1 MAMPAEQELPTPC
14 VLLLPF
20 PGLCL
25 LGVHPSVCIHPS
37 QLGVGDARALRPSVL
52 QIPME
57 VLPAL
62 FAYSS
67 FLPF

>member
-1 MAMPAEQELPTPC
+1 MALPAEQELPTPC

-37 QLGVGDARALRPSVL
+37 QLGMGDARALRPSVL
-52 QIPME
+52 QIPWK
-57 VLPAL
+57 
-62 FAYSS
+62 
-67 FLPF
+67 